1 MPVRNVRSDG
11 RPMIV
16 DHMNIDEEIVVPQM
30 AALEADLFG
39 RGAWSE
45 QSIRQE
51 FHAPARTYL
60 FDIDDFGIVDCAA
73 ADRPGADG
81 FAAKQP
87 VVRGYA
93 GFWYD
98 GDDAEIMTIGVG
110 KQFQRRG
117 IAASLMEALI
127 ARAREQGA
135 QRMLL
140 EVRIDNIPALALY
153 ERFGFARM
161 GLRKRY
167 YQPEGIDAYTMSL
180 DLEPRI
186 VISQQRNNKQNNQT
200 EQQAKQQTE

>member
-1 MPVRNVRSDG
+1 
-11 RPMIV
+11 MIV

-180 DLEPRI
+180 DLKPRVVGFAAPQAASADI
-186 VISQQRNNKQNNQT
+186 EDITSKQT
-200 EQQAKQQTE
+200 EKNGEAR

>member
-1 MPVRNVRSDG
+1 MPARNVRSDG
-11 RPMIV
+11 TGMIV
-16 DHMNIDEEIVVPQM
+16 DHTNIDEETVVPQM

-60 FDIDDFGIVDCAA
+60 FDIDGCGIANCIA
-73 ADRPGADG
+73 ADGS
-81 FAAKQP
+81 AAKQP

-110 KQFQRRG
+110 RQFQRRG

-140 EVRIDNIPALALY
+140 EVRVDNIPALALY

-186 VISQQRNNKQNNQT
+186 VGFAAA
-200 EQQAKQQTE
+200 EQ

>member
-1 MPVRNVRSDG
+1 
-11 RPMIV
+11 MIV

-81 FAAKQP
+81 FAAKQS

-186 VISQQRNNKQNNQT
+186 VGFAAA
-200 EQQAKQQTE
+200 EQ

>member
-1 MPVRNVRSDG
+1 
-11 RPMIV
+11 MIV
-16 DHMNIDEEIVVPQM
+16 DHTSIDEQIAVPQM

-51 FHAPARTYL
+51 FQAPARTYL
-60 FDIDDFGIVDCAA
+60 FDIDDDGKTADCGIAGCVAVD
-73 ADRPGADG
+73 GS
-81 FAAKQP
+81 AAKQP

-110 KQFQRRG
+110 RQFQRRG

-140 EVRIDNIPALALY
+140 EVRVDNIPALALY

-186 VISQQRNNKQNNQT
+186 VGFAAA
-200 EQQAKQQTE
+200 EQ

>member
-1 MPVRNVRSDG
+1 MPVPSLRTFCTG
-11 RPMIV
+11 MIV
-16 DHMNIDEEIVVPQM
+16 DYMNIDEETVVPQM

-60 FDIDDFGIVDCAA
+60 FDIDGCGIADCIA
-73 ADRPGADG
+73 ADGS
-81 FAAKQP
+81 AAKQP

-93 GFWYD
+93 GFWHD

-110 KQFQRRG
+110 RQFQRRG

-135 QRMLL
+135 QRMSL
-140 EVRIDNIPALALY
+140 EVRVDNISALALY

-186 VISQQRNNKQNNQT
+186 VGFAAA
-200 EQQAKQQTE
+200 EQ

>member
-1 MPVRNVRSDG
+1 
-11 RPMIV
+11 MIV
-16 DHMNIDEEIVVPQM
+16 DHTSIDEQIAVPQM

-51 FHAPARTYL
+51 FQAPARTYL
-60 FDIDDFGIVDCAA
+60 FDIDDDGKTADCGIAGCVAVDEPVAGSVA
-73 ADRPGADG
+73 GDSARQ
-81 FAAKQP
+81 QP

-110 KQFQRRG
+110 RRFQRQG

-135 QRMLL
+135 K
-140 EVRIDNIPALALY
+140 RI
-153 ERFGFARM
+153 GFAKM

-186 VISQQRNNKQNNQT
+186 VGFAAA
-200 EQQAKQQTE
+200 EQ

>member
-1 MPVRNVRSDG
+1 
-11 RPMIV
+11 MIV
-16 DHMNIDEEIVVPQM
+16 DHTSIDEQIAVPQM

-51 FHAPARTYL
+51 FQAPARTYL
-60 FDIDDFGIVDCAA
+60 FDIDDDGKTADCGIAGCVA
-73 ADRPGADG
+73 ADEPVAGSVAGDSARQ
-81 FAAKQP
+81 QP

-98 GDDAEIMTIGVG
+98 GDDAEI
-110 KQFQRRG
+110 K
-117 IAASLMEALI
+117 
-127 ARAREQGA
+127 
-135 QRMLL
+135 RMLL
-140 EVRIDNIPALALY
+140 EVRVDNTPALALY
-153 ERFGFARM
+153 ERFGFAKM

-186 VISQQRNNKQNNQT
+186 VGFAAA
-200 EQQAKQQTE
+200 EQ

>member
-1 MPVRNVRSDG
+1 
-11 RPMIV
+11 MIV
-16 DHMNIDEEIVVPQM
+16 DHTNIDEEIVVPQM

-60 FDIDDFGIVDCAA
+60 FDINDFGIVDCAA

-81 FAAKQP
+81 FAAKQA

-98 GDDAEIMTIGVG
+98 GDDAEIVTIGVG
-110 KQFQRRG
+110 KQFQRWG

-140 EVRIDNIPALALY
+140 EVRVDNIPALALY

-186 VISQQRNNKQNNQT
+186 VGFAAA
-200 EQQAKQQTE
+200 EQ

>member
-127 ARAREQGA
+127 ARAREQGRNA
-135 QRMLL
+135 CCLKCASTIFLPWHCMNGSVL
-140 EVRIDNIPALALY
+140 
-153 ERFGFARM
+153 
-161 GLRKRY
+161 
-167 YQPEGIDAYTMSL
+167 PEWACANATTS
-180 DLEPRI
+180 PKA
-186 VISQQRNNKQNNQT
+186 ST
-200 EQQAKQQTE
+200 HTP

>member
-1 MPVRNVRSDG
+1 
-11 RPMIV
+11 MIV
-16 DHMNIDEEIVVPQM
+16 DHTNIDEETVVPQM

-45 QSIRQE
+45 QSILQE

-60 FDIDDFGIVDCAA
+60 FDIDDYGIVDCVAANGSTAVDRPVVDGSAA
-73 ADRPGADG
+73 ADNVE
-81 FAAKQP
+81 KQP

-110 KQFQRRG
+110 RQFQRQG

-140 EVRIDNIPALALY
+140 EVRVDNIPALALY

-180 DLEPRI
+180 ELEPRI
-186 VISQQRNNKQNNQT
+186 VGFAAA
-200 EQQAKQQTE
+200 EQ

>member
-16 DHMNIDEEIVVPQM
+16 DHTNIDEEIVVPQM

-110 KQFQRRG
+110 KQFQRRE

-140 EVRIDNIPALALY
+140 EVRVDNIPALALY

-186 VISQQRNNKQNNQT
+186 VGFAAA
-200 EQQAKQQTE
+200 EQ

>member
-60 FDIDDFGIVDCAA
+60 FDIDVGIVDCAA

-186 VISQQRNNKQNNQT
+186 VGFAAA
-200 EQQAKQQTE
+200 EQ

>member
-1 MPVRNVRSDG
+1 MTARPRIAGCVAVDEPVAGSVAGDS
-11 RPMIV
+11 
-16 DHMNIDEEIVVPQM
+16 
-30 AALEADLFG
+30 A
-39 RGAWSE
+39 
-45 QSIRQE
+45 RQ
-51 FHAPARTYL
+51 
-60 FDIDDFGIVDCAA
+60 
-73 ADRPGADG
+73 
-81 FAAKQP
+81 QP

-110 KQFQRRG
+110 RRFQRQG

-140 EVRIDNIPALALY
+140 EVRVDNIPALALY

-186 VISQQRNNKQNNQT
+186 VGFAAA
-200 EQQAKQQTE
+200 EQ

>member
-1 MPVRNVRSDG
+1 
-11 RPMIV
+11 MIV

-180 DLEPRI
+180 DLKPRVVGFAAPQTASADI
-186 VISQQRNNKQNNQT
+186 EDITSKQT
-200 EQQAKQQTE
+200 EKNGEAR

>member
-1 MPVRNVRSDG
+1 MPARNVRSDG
-11 RPMIV
+11 TGMIV
-16 DHMNIDEEIVVPQM
+16 DHTNIDEETVVPQM

-45 QSIRQE
+45 RSIRQE

-60 FDIDDFGIVDCAA
+60 FDIDGCGIAN
-73 ADRPGADG
+73 
-81 FAAKQP
+81 QP

-110 KQFQRRG
+110 RRFQRQG

-135 QRMLL
+135 KRMLL
-140 EVRIDNIPALALY
+140 EVRVDNTPALALY
-153 ERFGFARM
+153 ERFGFAKM

-186 VISQQRNNKQNNQT
+186 VGFAAA
-200 EQQAKQQTE
+200 EQ

>member
-1 MPVRNVRSDG
+1 
-11 RPMIV
+11 MIV
-16 DHMNIDEEIVVPQM
+16 DHTSIDEQIAVPQM

-39 RGAWSE
+39 RGAWGE

-51 FHAPARTYL
+51 FQAPARTYL
-60 FDIDDFGIVDCAA
+60 FDIDDDGKTADCGIAGCVAVDEPVAGSVA
-73 ADRPGADG
+73 GDSARQ
-81 FAAKQP
+81 QP

-110 KQFQRRG
+110 RRFQRQG

-135 QRMLL
+135 KRMLL
-140 EVRIDNIPALALY
+140 EVRVDNTPALALY
-153 ERFGFARM
+153 ERFGFAKM

-186 VISQQRNNKQNNQT
+186 VGFAAA
-200 EQQAKQQTE
+200 EQ

>member
-1 MPVRNVRSDG
+1 
-11 RPMIV
+11 MIV

-60 FDIDDFGIVDCAA
+60 FDIDVGIVDCAA

-186 VISQQRNNKQNNQT
+186 VGFAAA
-200 EQQAKQQTE
+200 EQ